1 MRYYAFGALTCG
13 SAPKTMHN
21 RLYSLRRKH
30 HLQFVYLDI
39 TDSPMP
45 ILALCRRGHKRRYGS
60 SRRKVAATIGL
71 LAEIYRGAGLD
82 LDARDG
88 FITWLSVLLGF
99 FFLLRSSEYLRKGSS
114 PDDQKCLRV
123 RNILFARRGSD
134 VDCSANVDC
143 DEIVVFHEFSKN
155 DFLGQGACN
164 NIFGCM
170 DRRFCVVSW
179 MSTLRREHPKVFSVR
194 DAFLLRLSDG
204 KVLHRD
210 RVEGLL
216 RGAATRLELPPKLL
230 AVHSLRAGGCSAMY
244 NAGFSEEA
252 EIQQRGRWV
261 SSCWKSYVFAGRTR
275 VFDTASRMAASSS
288 SLFTTVAAQRRQV
301 SGPPPAA

>member
-1 MRYYAFGALTCG
+1 
-13 SAPKTMHN
+13 MHN

-39 TDSPMP
+39 TDSSMP

-60 SRRKVAATIGL
+60 PRRKVTATIGL

-88 FITWLSVLLGF
+88 LITWLSVLLGF

-143 DEIVVFHEFSKN
+143 DEIVVFHEFSK
-155 DFLGQGACN
+155 
-164 NIFGCM
+164 M
-170 DRRFCVVSW
+170 VSW
-179 MSTLRREHPKVFSVR
+179 DNKALAITSS
-194 DAFLLRLSDG
+194 
-204 KVLHRD
+204 
-210 RVEGLL
+210 
-216 RGAATRLELPPKLL
+216 GA
-230 AVHSLRAGGCSAMY
+230 
-244 NAGFSEEA
+244 
-252 EIQQRGRWV
+252 W
-261 SSCWKSYVFAGRTR
+261 
-275 VFDTASRMAASSS
+275 
-288 SLFTTVAAQRRQV
+288 TTVSAWCL
-301 SGPPPAA
+301 G